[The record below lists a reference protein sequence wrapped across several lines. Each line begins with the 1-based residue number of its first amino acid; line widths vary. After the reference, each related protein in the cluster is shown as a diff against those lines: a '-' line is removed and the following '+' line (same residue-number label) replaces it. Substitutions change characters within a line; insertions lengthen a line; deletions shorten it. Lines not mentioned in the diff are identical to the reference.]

1 MNIILEMVSKEDIL
15 VVDDKP
21 DNLRLLST
29 MLVERGY
36 KVRKA
41 LNGEMALMAI
51 YASLPDLILL
61 DINMPNMNGYQV
73 CDTLRQSQLTQHLPI
88 IFISALDDVTDKV
101 EAFRRGGNDYI
112 TKPFELEEVVARV
125 ENQLKIRR
133 LQKQLQEQNEQLQ
146 QEIADRVTAE
156 ATLKKANQRL
166 QELAI
171 IDDLTQ
177 IANRRH
183 FYEYFHQEWPR
194 LLRENAPMSVILC
207 DIDHFKL
214 YNDTYGHLAGDECL
228 QKVAHAIHSSVKR
241 PADLVARYGGEEFGV
256 ILPNTLIEGA
266 FTLAEEMRLNVHD
279 MKIPHARSPV
289 DEYVS
294 LSLGIS
300 QVIPSNDID
309 PEKLIAWADDAL
321 YDAKRQGRNRSCLKV
336 LASVI

>member
-1 MNIILEMVSKEDIL
+1 MNIILEMVTPEDIL

-73 CDTLRQSQLTQHLPI
+73 CDTLRQSQLTQHIPI

-112 TKPFELEEVVARV
+112 TKPFELEEVIARV

-133 LQKQLQEQNEQLQ
+133 LQKQLQEQNELLQ

-156 ATLKKANQRL
+156 ATLQKANQRL
-166 QELAI
+166 HELAI
-171 IDDLTQ
+171 VDDLTQ

-266 FTLAEEMRLNVHD
+266 FILAEEMRQQVHD
-279 MKIPHARSPV
+279 LKIPHARSPI

-300 QVIPSNDID
+300 HVIPSNDIH
-309 PEKLIAWADDAL
+309 PEMLIGWADDAL

>member
-1 MNIILEMVSKEDIL
+1 MNIILEMVTQEDIL
-15 VVDDKP
+15 VVDDKH

-41 LNGEMALMAI
+41 LSGEMALMAI

-73 CDTLRQSQLTQHLPI
+73 CETLRQSDLTQHIPI

-101 EAFRRGGNDYI
+101 EAFRKGGNDYI
-112 TKPFELEEVVARV
+112 TKPFEFDEVVARV

-133 LQKQLQEQNEQLQ
+133 LQKQLQEQNERLQ

-171 IDDLTQ
+171 VDDLTQ

-183 FYEYFHQEWPR
+183 FYAYFHQEWPR

-214 YNDTYGHLAGDECL
+214 YNDTYLHLAGDECL
-228 QKVAHAIHSSVKR
+228 QKVAHAINSSVKR

-256 ILPNTLIEGA
+256 ILPNTLIEGGLI
-266 FTLAEEMRLNVHD
+266 LAEDIRLRVQD
-279 MKIPHARSPV
+279 LKIPHARSPV
-289 DEYVS
+289 DKYVS
-294 LSLGIS
+294 LSLGVSGI
-300 QVIPSNDID
+300 IPSNDFP
-309 PEKLIAWADDAL
+309 PEMLIGWADEAL
-321 YDAKRQGRNRSCLKV
+321 YEAKRLGRNRSCVKV
-336 LASVI
+336 FTSVF